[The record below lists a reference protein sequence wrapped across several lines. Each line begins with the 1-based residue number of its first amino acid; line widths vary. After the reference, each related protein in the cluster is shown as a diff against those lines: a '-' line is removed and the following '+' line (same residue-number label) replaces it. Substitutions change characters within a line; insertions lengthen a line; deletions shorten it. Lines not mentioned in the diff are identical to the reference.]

1 MEKMDTR
8 ELDQVCTGLGDLGEE
23 DLSSDSRGISYDG
36 STGSLSERSK
46 GRRRNEAGAWGQGH
60 KVKDFESPGVCT
72 CPESPRLLPEGFQQ
86 RSEMSKSFCLFGRR
100 PEPRGAPMRGWEKLM
115 LML

>member
-1 MEKMDTR
+1 MFEEPAEHPLDLNSMAGEPVEGRTLEKRDTR
-8 ELDQVCTGLGDLGEE
+8 ELDQACTGLGDLGEE

-72 CPESPRLLPEGFQQ
+72 CPESHRF
-86 RSEMSKSFCLFGRR
+86 
-100 PEPRGAPMRGWEKLM
+100 AP
-115 LML
+115 